1 MGFDLVV
8 KGGRVVDGTGMPAY
22 TADVGIRGGRIAAIG
37 RIDGPATRV
46 IDADGL
52 TVTPGFIDVH
62 THYDVQL
69 DWDPLATPSSW
80 HGVTTVLAGNCGF
93 TLAPAKPEDVPWLAA
108 MLSRVEGMS
117 IAALREGLRFRGGGF
132 ADFWNRYEGRLGV
145 NVGSYVGHS
154 AVRRFVMGDDA
165 SERTAT
171 ASEIEQMKEL
181 VRSALREGAI
191 GFSSSQ
197 LDIHVGD
204 DGREVPSNH
213 AAPEEILALCSVLA
227 EFGRGAIE
235 FIPRSFAQGYDENDR
250 RLLLDMYQVS
260 GRPIELN
267 LLSPLPAAPMGWQTT
282 LDFVH
287 EAFREGIRLH
297 PMFATNKLGAHLTLA
312 DTFLFDELPSFRNAL
327 VLPEPERSQRLRDRG
342 LRDRIRHEMATIKDR
357 AVFFTWDALRIEAV
371 RDPASHSDL
380 VGRFVDDVAK
390 ERGVDPLD
398 AFLDLSL
405 AEDLRMQ
412 FALETPPAGIEFI
425 RHVTRTGVQ
434 DPIVVAGSSD
444 GGAHLLSFVG
454 ADYTTRLLAEW
465 VPEALTLEA
474 AVSRLTMMPAVIHGI
489 HDRGVL
495 REGAA
500 ADLNLIDL
508 DKLAASEARLVAD
521 FPAGSSR
528 YVVEAEGYQATIVN
542 GEVLMEDGLHT
553 GVLPGQLVRG

>member
-1 MGFDLVV
+1 
-8 KGGRVVDGTGMPAY
+8 
-22 TADVGIRGGRIAAIG
+22 
-37 RIDGPATRV
+37 
-46 IDADGL
+46 
-52 TVTPGFIDVH
+52 
-62 THYDVQL
+62 
-69 DWDPLATPSSW
+69 
-80 HGVTTVLAGNCGF
+80 
-93 TLAPAKPEDVPWLAA
+93 
-108 MLSRVEGMS
+108 
-117 IAALREGLRFRGGGF
+117 
-132 ADFWNRYEGRLGV
+132 
-145 NVGSYVGHS
+145 
-154 AVRRFVMGDDA
+154 
-165 SERTAT
+165 
-171 ASEIEQMKEL
+171 
-181 VRSALREGAI
+181 
-191 GFSSSQ
+191 
-197 LDIHVGD
+197 
-204 DGREVPSNH
+204 
-213 AAPEEILALCSVLA
+213 
-227 EFGRGAIE
+227 
-235 FIPRSFAQGYDENDR
+235 
-250 RLLLDMYQVS
+250 
-260 GRPIELN
+260 
-267 LLSPLPAAPMGWQTT
+267 
-282 LDFVH
+282 
-287 EAFREGIRLH
+287 
-297 PMFATNKLGAHLTLA
+297 MFATNKLGAHLTLA
-312 DTFLFDELPSFRNAL
+312 DTFLFDELPSFRDAL
-327 VLPEPERSQRLRDRG
+327 VLPEPERSQRLRDPV

-371 RDPASHSDL
+371 RDPASHGDL
-380 VGRFVDDVAK
+380 VGRFVDEIAK

-465 VPEALTLEA
+465 VPEALALEA

-553 GVLPGQLVRG
+553 GVLPGRLVRG

>member
-22 TADVGIRGGRIAAIG
+22 TADVAVEGGRIAGIG
-37 RIDGPATRV
+37 RIDAPARRV

-93 TLAPAKPEDVPWLAA
+93 TLAPAKPEDVSWLAA

-145 NVGSYVGHS
+145 NVGGYVGHS

-171 ASEIEQMKEL
+171 TSEVEQMKDL
-181 VRSALREGAI
+181 VRTAIREGAV

-213 AAPEEILALCSVLA
+213 AAPEEIVALCSVLA

-250 RLLLDMYQVS
+250 RLLLDMYRVS

-267 LLSPLPAAPMGWQTT
+267 LLSPLPASPMGWQTT

-312 DTFLFDELPSFRNAL
+312 DTFLFDELPAFRDAL
-327 VLPEPERSQRLRDRG
+327 VLPEPERSRRLRDPE
-342 LRDRIRHEMATIKDR
+342 LRHRIRHEMATITDR
-357 AVFFTWDALRIEAV
+357 AVLFTWDALRIEDV
-371 RDPASHSDL
+371 RDAAHGDL
-380 VGRFVDDVAK
+380 VGRCVDDVAR

-405 AEDLRMQ
+405 SEDLRMQ
-412 FALETPPAGIEFI
+412 FALETPPAGVEFI

-508 DKLAASEARLVAD
+508 GRLAASDARLVSD

-528 YVVEAEGYQATIVN
+528 YVVEAEGYNATIVN

-553 GVLPGQLVRG
+553 GALPGHLVRG